1 MSEKSR
7 EKPPFEE
14 EEKSREILEDQK
26 DSEKIEPE
34 EEKEGPDD
42 YEKFSSYMHQLMEEV
57 KDYKE
62 KGEEIP
68 FDLIENLENF
78 VETYIKK
85 FSPDELKSMQEQSG
99 GPLWSLRGYCRTLHM
114 GPYLMS
120 RETLYRLYKIERM
133 AGLSDEEID
142 RLKGWRSN
150 IFREKE

>member
-1 MSEKSR
+1 MPEKSR
-7 EKPPFEE
+7 EKPSFE
-14 EEKSREILEDQK
+14 EEKSRESLEQEDL
-26 DSEKIEPE
+26 EKRERE

-62 KGEEIP
+62 QREEIP
-68 FDLIENLENF
+68 FHLIENLENF

-85 FSPDELKSMQEQSG
+85 FNPDELKSMQEQRE

-114 GPYLMS
+114 GPYLMDK
-120 RETLYRLYKIERM
+120 RTLYRLYKIERM

-142 RLKGWRSN
+142 KLKGWRSG